1 MKKFYLSLLL
11 LCLITLGSCNIIQWL
26 SQGGDDVS
34 IGPSIS
40 YGGSNYHG
48 NGASDDSESIGSI
61 ALGAYFYWALLQNY
75 PMLSLRSGMMYNQYG
90 SRQEYDGNGM
100 SYSYSMRDRL
110 SYLTVPIMV
119 SYMVLN
125 SVVIEAGPDLS
136 YLLGAKHITKVGG
149 NKTTYNNKDYLNDV
163 MLGFQ
168 VGTLYRHP
176 SGIGAFLQ
184 YNRSLS
190 SVWPND
196 YGSKIYNGRI
206 SLGLNYNINRNFNKE
221 RME

>member
-1 MKKFYLSLLL
+1 MKKFYLSILLF
-11 LCLITLGSCNIIQWL
+11 CLIISGSCSFMRPNCDPL
-26 SQGGDDVS
+26 HGNFSY
-34 IGPSIS
+34 GPIFS
-40 YGGSNYHG
+40 YGGSNYYG
-48 NGASDDSESIGSI
+48 DDAFDDSESIGSFG
-61 ALGAYFYWALLQNY
+61 LGAYFYWALLQNY
-75 PMLSLRSGMMYNQYG
+75 PLFSLRSGMMFNQYG
-90 SRQEYDGNGM
+90 SRHEFGGNGM
-100 SYSYSMRDRL
+100 NYSQRDRL
-110 SYLTVPIMV
+110 SYLTVPILL

-149 NKTTYNNKDYLNDV
+149 NKSTYNNKDYLNDV

-168 VGTLYRHP
+168 VGALYRHS

-206 SLGLNYNINRNFNKE
+206 SLGLNYKINRHFYKE
-221 RME
+221 RM